1 MQEKSV
7 LKKKEPI
14 KLDLKD
20 KKILLELDF
29 NARMSYAQVGRRV
42 GLSKQGAEYKVNGL
56 IRKGVIKGFYP
67 VINVPKLGYLYCR
80 LLLTL
85 QNMTKEKRHEFLVYL
100 KNHKKV
106 FWLLEMQGPYD
117 VLMVIW
123 ARSITDCKL
132 FSEEVIGKYGLYIK
146 RKIETIATDVT
157 HLQHRYLLEKV
168 QTKEIHVRETQERI
182 ELDVLDKKILSQLCS
197 DARISLIQIA
207 KACNISPK
215 VVAYRVKRMERV
227 KIIEAYRPIVNHNAL
242 GFTYY
247 KIFISLNSMTKE
259 GLQKVKMYLKQSKF
273 CIYIVEG
280 VGLPADLD
288 VEIMVESN
296 QQLFSLMEELR
307 FTFPSL
313 IGEYQ
318 TVMFLDTLKVKYFPE

>member
-1 MQEKSV
+1 MKENNV
-7 LKKKEPI
+7 LKKKDTLE
-14 KLDLKD
+14 LDVRD

-29 NARMSYAQVGRRV
+29 NARMSYAQLGRRV
-42 GLSKQGAEYKVNGL
+42 GLSKQGAEYKVNSL
-56 IRKGVIKGFYP
+56 IKKGVIKGFYP

-106 FWLLEMQGPYD
+106 FWLLEMQGQYD
-117 VLMVIW
+117 VLVVMW
-123 ARSITDCKL
+123 AKSVTEYKVFI
-132 FSEEVIGKYGLYIK
+132 EEVIGKYGSYIK
-146 RKIETIATDVT
+146 RKIETIATDVV
-157 HLQHRYLLEKV
+157 HLQHQYLLEKM
-168 QTKEIHVRETQERI
+168 QTKEIHIRETQERI
-182 ELDVLDKKILSQLCS
+182 ALDALDKKILSQLCN
-197 DARISLIQIA
+197 DARMPLIEIA
-207 KACNISPK
+207 KGCNISAK
-215 VVAYRVKRMERV
+215 VVAYRIKRMEKV
-227 KIIEAYRPIVNHNAL
+227 KIIEAYRPILNHIRL

-247 KIFISLNSMTKE
+247 KIFISLNNTTKE
-259 GLQKVKMYLKQSKF
+259 GLQKVKMYLKQSTF

-318 TVMFLDTLKVKYFPE
+318 TVMFLDTLKVTYFPE